1 LLVNI
6 LVTAALILAV
16 FAAIAA
22 WLNTKVIIKD
32 LAAIKEKLGIKD
44 ERKPSVFDKDLDKD

>member
-1 LLVNI
+1 MLVNI